1 MWDNFS
7 HSGFLYMRLLDVLSS
22 KLFLKEAFV
31 CLLFPIMLAPRWA
44 LSAYDCLGPLL
55 LSTLILSL
63 TKGPH
68 TLGMLP
74 TPGFHFTP
82 LIQGPGGY

>member
-1 MWDNFS
+1 
-7 HSGFLYMRLLDVLSS
+7 MRLLDVLSS
-22 KLFLKEAFV
+22 KLFLEEAFV

-44 LSAYDCLGPLL
+44 LSACDCLGPLP

-63 TKGPH
+63 STLKPHQGPTPLLH
-68 TLGMLP
+68 TLGMLL

-82 LIQGPGGY
+82 LLQGPGGY